1 MKTAF
6 LSDIGRKRTS
16 NQDYV
21 NTFTNQ
27 RDITLAIVA
36 DGMGGHKGGDVA
48 SDMAVSHIGH
58 DFEKTDLGDLSTIKE
73 WITSELEKENSRII
87 EASQQFSDLNGMGT
101 TMVSAI
107 IIDNQVLVSNVGDSR
122 CYLLRDGELKQLS
135 FDHSLVNELVRSG
148 ELTKEEARNHPQK
161 NIITQ
166 TLGVNSNVKSESNI
180 FDLAEDDV
188 LLLCSDGLTN
198 MVSEDMIKEILLENV
213 TLKEQCKKLIQK
225 ANNAGGL
232 DNITALI
239 IKNNVSEDK

>member
-6 LSDIGRKRTS
+6 LSDIGRKRQS

-21 NTFTNQ
+21 NVFTNI
-27 RDITLAIVA
+27 RGAVLGIVA

-58 DFEKTDLGDLSTIKE
+58 DFEQTDLKDLSALKDWIVKE
-73 WITSELEKENSRII
+73 LQKENNRII
-87 EASQQFSDLNGMGT
+87 DASKQFSDLNGMGT
-101 TMVSAI
+101 TMVGVI
-107 IIDNQVLVSNVGDSR
+107 IYEDKMLVSNVGDSR
-122 CYLLRDGELKQLS
+122 LYLLRNQTLKQLS
-135 FDHSLVNELVRSG
+135 FDHSLVNELVESG
-148 ELTKEEARNHPQK
+148 ELTKSEARNHPQK

-166 TLGVNSNVKSESNI
+166 TLGVNENVKPESNI
-180 FDLAEDDV
+180 FNFLSDDI

-198 MVSEDMIKEILLENV
+198 MVTEDAIKEILTSNIS
-213 TLKEQCKKLIQK
+213 LKEMCKKLIQK

-239 IKNNVSEDK
+239 IKNDIRKED